1 MLSPIWWK
9 DNKVNILDQTLLP
22 IKERVIVCKGY
33 KEVVDCIKRMNI
45 RGAPAIGISAGY
57 ALAIGALK
65 ISSLNKNAFFRHLN
79 SIAKNIRHARPTA
92 VNLSWSVDRL
102 LAKAHSIKGEG
113 LGEIKRIILEEAI
126 TIHKEDLKMN
136 LRIGEHGARLFRRS
150 VNVLTHCNTGS
161 LATGGYGTA
170 LGIVR
175 SLHKK
180 KMLKKVFVDE
190 TRPFLQGARLTAWE
204 LKKDRIPFILICDN
218 MAGFF
223 MAKGLIN
230 AVLVGADRIAANGDV
245 ANKIG
250 TYTLAILA
258 REHHIP
264 FYVAAPS
271 STVDYKTPRGD
282 CIKIEWRDKREVTHI
297 RDRQVSPSSI
307 KVENPAFDITPNKYI
322 KAIITEQGI
331 LYPPYRRSIKSL
343 RNNQ

>member
-22 IKERVIVCKGY
+22 IRERIIVCKDY

-57 ALAIGALK
+57 ALAIGAVK
-65 ISSLNKNAFFRHLN
+65 ISSSNKEAFFRRLN
-79 SIAKNIRHARPTA
+79 SIAESIRQARPTA
-92 VNLSWSVDRL
+92 VNLFWSIDRL
-102 LAKAHSIKGEG
+102 LDKAHSIKEMGIEE
-113 LGEIKRIILEEAI
+113 LKAVIVKEAI
-126 TIHKEDLKMN
+126 AIHKEDLRMN
-136 LRIGEHGARLFRRS
+136 LKIGELGAGLFRKP

-170 LGIVR
+170 LGIIR
-175 SLHKK
+175 SIHKK
-180 KMLKKVFVDE
+180 RMLKRVFVDE

-204 LKKDRIPFILICDN
+204 LKRDRIRFTLICDN

-230 AVLVGADRIAANGDV
+230 AVLVGADRIAVNGDV

-250 TYTLAILA
+250 TYSLAILA
-258 REHHIP
+258 REHRIP

-271 STVDYKTPRGD
+271 SSVDCKTSRGD
-282 CIKIEWRDKREVTHI
+282 RIKIEYRETKEVTHI
-297 RDRQVSPSSI
+297 RDRRISPYSI
-307 KVENPAFDITPNKYI
+307 EVANPAFDITPNKYI
-322 KAIITEQGI
+322 KAIITEQGV
-331 LYPPYRRSIKSL
+331 LYPPYKKSMKSL
-343 RNNQ
+343 R